1 MRDLRAALRNQPAV
15 EHEYDQ
21 APIHMPG
28 FVQSYGVLVVAEQPS
43 GRVRFVSENISTL
56 FGRAPAD
63 VLDRPFVQLTDN
75 ERERTLLRE
84 KIRPDTILFPNPVR
98 LTIGGKPCDAV
109 FHRHAGVLMIEIEPA
124 LDDAESY
131 DDLSLRATAELYEA
145 PSIGDL
151 CQRAVQVVRQVTG
164 FDRVLLYRFD
174 ARYNGQVIAEARRE
188 GVDSFLGMFFPSG
201 DITARARELYLRNFT
216 RYIPEIAAPPCR
228 LVGVVP
234 GGGHADSAEPVDMSH
249 ANLRGV
255 VPCHITYLGNM
266 GVGASMSFSITV
278 DGRLWGLFACHH
290 YAPRHISF
298 DRRVVCEQTA
308 MMFIY
313 QLASMTSSAAQMR
326 RRRLAAE
333 TIGRNL
339 TVGTTLAR
347 RLAAAGGEWR
357 GGPDSDVAGTL
368 VARALEAVQAEAGW
382 LLPPDI
388 APAPAPADAAPSHGA
403 QLLLDLLEADS
414 AAIVRNGQV
423 LRIGDAPS
431 EMAIYAISAM
441 FGRELPD
448 LCRGPLQVF
457 ATDSLAAA
465 VPAAAEVKDR
475 AAGVLAAAISLH
487 GPAYIL
493 WFRREQIVHATWAGN
508 PNDEAMLRTSDGF
521 NPRAS
526 FEAWKQDIRNLSRP
540 WEIEDVQVA
549 DELAALVRNLGEAP
563 AWPPMQ
569 AMQQAAPPPRPLV
582 SVAPQSTDEPARRV
596 IRIGRI

>member
-28 FVQSYGVLVVAEQPS
+28 FVQSYGVLVVAEQQS

-63 VLDRPFVQLTDN
+63 VLDRPYVQLSDS
-75 ERERTLLRE
+75 ERERAMLRE

-278 DGRLWGLFACHH
+278 DDRLWGLFACHH

-357 GGPDSDVAGTL
+357 GSHDADVARNTGG
-368 VARALEAVQAEAGW
+368 ARAGSGAGRGR
-382 LLPPDI
+382 LAAAARHRPGPG
-388 APAPAPADAAPSHGA
+388 ARRAAPSQGA

-431 EMAIYAISAM
+431 EMAIYAIAAM

-465 VPAAAEVKDR
+465 VPAAAEIKDR

-569 AMQQAAPPPRPLV
+569 PAMQQAAPPPP
-582 SVAPQSTDEPARRV
+582 PAR
-596 IRIGRI
+596 

>member
-1 MRDLRAALRNQPAV
+1 MD
-15 EHEYDQ
+15 
-21 APIHMPG
+21 
-28 FVQSYGVLVVAEQPS
+28 
-43 GRVRFVSENISTL
+43 
-56 FGRAPAD
+56 
-63 VLDRPFVQLTDN
+63 
-75 ERERTLLRE
+75 
-84 KIRPDTILFPNPVR
+84 
-98 LTIGGKPCDAV
+98 
-109 FHRHAGVLMIEIEPA
+109 
-124 LDDAESY
+124 
-131 DDLSLRATAELYEA
+131 
-145 PSIGDL
+145 
-151 CQRAVQVVRQVTG
+151 
-164 FDRVLLYRFD
+164 
-174 ARYNGQVIAEARRE
+174 
-188 GVDSFLGMFFPSG
+188 
-201 DITARARELYLRNFT
+201 
-216 RYIPEIAAPPCR
+216 
-228 LVGVVP
+228 
-234 GGGHADSAEPVDMSH
+234 
-249 ANLRGV
+249 
-255 VPCHITYLGNM
+255 
-266 GVGASMSFSITV
+266 
-278 DGRLWGLFACHH
+278 RLWGLFACHH

-347 RLAAAGGEWR
+347 RLAAASVEWR
-357 GGPDSDVAGTL
+357 GSHEAMAAETL
-368 VARALEAVQAEAGW
+368 VARALEAVQAEVGW

-388 APAPAPADAAPSHGA
+388 APIGGPDRVTSSQGE

-431 EMAIYAISAM
+431 EMAIYAIAAM

-457 ATDSLAAA
+457 ATDSLAAE

-526 FEAWKQDIRNLSRP
+526 FEAWKQDIRNLSKP

-563 AWPPMQ
+563 AWPTLQP
-569 AMQQAAPPPRPLV
+569 AMTQTVPPPPRPPV
-582 SVAPQSTDEPARRV
+582 SVAPKGMEEPTRRV
-596 IRIGRI
+596 IRIGQI